1 MIIVRNWFCFL
12 LELKLLTIRNIS
24 YDFKIERWWR
34 ELHQRMEKFFKFPLN
49 QLKDHGH
56 YDPQD
61 ENHR

>member
-1 MIIVRNWFCFL
+1 MIL
-12 LELKLLTIRNIS
+12 GLKGG
-24 YDFKIERWWR
+24 R

-56 YDPQD
+56 YDLQD